1 LEADVTTPAPD
12 AEGARARPD
21 RDRDRETVRRALR
34 AGGLTWA
41 VVGGLLVASVLY
53 AGGDGR
59 AGLAAV
65 LLGMVF
71 GGMVA
76 SGWLLV
82 AAGLDLL
89 ADEPPSRRR
98 AAWTVAV
105 VVATMLSPVL
115 VLGAG
120 G

>member
-1 LEADVTTPAPD
+1 LEAEVVDPAT
-12 AEGARARPD
+12 AG

-34 AGGLTWA
+34 AGGATWA
-41 VVGGLLVASVLY
+41 VVGGALVASVLN

-65 LLGMVF
+65 LLGLVF
-71 GGMVA
+71 AGMVA

-89 ADEPPSRRR
+89 ADETPSRRR
-98 AAWTVAV
+98 VVWTVAV
-105 VVATMLSPVL
+105 VLATMLSPVL
-115 VLGAG
+115 VMGAG

>member
-12 AEGARARPD
+12 AEGAHTRP
-21 RDRDRETVRRALR
+21 DRDRETVRRALR